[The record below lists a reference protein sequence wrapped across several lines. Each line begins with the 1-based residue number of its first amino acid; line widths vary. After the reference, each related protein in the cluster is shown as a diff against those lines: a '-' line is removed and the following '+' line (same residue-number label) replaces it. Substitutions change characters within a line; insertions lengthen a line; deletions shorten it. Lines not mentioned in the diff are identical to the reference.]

1 MKKLLRAVATHREVR
16 ASAASAVT
24 TSTTVPNSGLTSVV
38 NAQGASAAA
47 AELSRTLDDVLDGLD
62 LRGVSFPKMRVH

>member
-1 MKKLLRAVATHREVR
+1 MKKFLCAVTTHREVR
-16 ASAASAVT
+16 ASATSAIA

-38 NAQGASAAA
+38 NVQGASAA

-62 LRGVSFPKMRVH
+62 LRGVPFPKIRVH